1 MDRIRILLSRC
12 AALFSARKLD
22 AELDEELRAHIDLAA
37 EENRKRGMTEQE
49 ARRRALIALGGLEQ
63 VRQQTRDARGTRMIE
78 QMLQDLRYG
87 LRSLGKNRGFTAV
100 FVLTLALGIGSCT
113 AIFSLMTAVMFPPLP
128 YGDAKQLVYIT
139 TPNQNMKQ
147 IPPEATIPDNADF
160 ADMKRESHSFSA
172 MTQFAQESF
181 KLNGANASLNGAAVD
196 ADFFKTLEVSPDLGR
211 GINAEDNEPGN
222 DGVVVI
228 SHSLWLQLFGADPSV
243 LGKSI
248 QLSVKPLV
256 GPPTWSGNKTYRVIG
271 VMGAGFNYPHNS
283 ELSFG
288 NIHFGA
294 TDLWVPLALTAKQR
308 ADRGVAADPVGG
320 CYCYTLARL
329 RKGISATQAEAEL
342 NGILRPLEPLHTGFT
357 QGWYAYVKPFMET
370 LDGSARP
377 LILLLMGSVVF
388 VLLIACG
395 NAANLLLAR
404 SASRM
409 HELGVRATLGAGRD
423 RLIRQ
428 LLTESLL
435 LGVGGGLAGIG
446 LTWVFLRVLLML
458 DPGDIPRLHEASLN
472 GTVLAFTVA
481 TTLLTSILTG
491 TLPALSASR
500 ANLIGFLKSGGQT
513 GARGNRN
520 RLRSALVMGEVSIV
534 VVLLAGAGLLVRSFI
549 NLQQVPVGFSSTTL
563 SMKIELPET
572 YGKPEQRHAFFQT
585 LLSQIGALQGTVAT
599 GAVEGLPLSD
609 SKGAS
614 LFRVEDHPSQEG
626 QTMAGADVTP
636 GYFLAMDIPLIEG
649 RFFTEEDVSED
660 RKVVIVN
667 QTFARKNF
675 PGRNAVGK
683 WVAGFNPDVSEQ
695 PAKDALTIVGVVADV
710 RDWSVEAPP
719 QPQLFGPLSGPND
732 AYIVIQSTLPRKDVV
747 ESATAILHRLDA
759 SLTFSKVHTMK
770 ELVSEATARRRF
782 QTVLL
787 TIFAG
792 MALALALVG
801 FYGLLAYSVMQRSS
815 EMGIR
820 IALGATR
827 MHVAG
832 LILRQALQL
841 VVAGLLI
848 GLASA
853 LALSRLLASSL
864 YEVHPWDPATFGL
877 VPILFLTATLVACF
891 IPARRATRADPM
903 VILRSE

>member
-1 MDRIRILLSRC
+1 MLSDLRYRFR
-12 AALFSARKLD
+12 ALFRRNHLN
-22 AELDEELRAHIDLAA
+22 AELDEELRDHI
-37 EENRKRGMTEQE
+37 ERETEKYLRAGLPVEE
-49 ARRRALIALGGLEQ
+49 ARRRALIALGGMEQ
-63 VRQQTRDARGTRMIE
+63 VRQQTRDSRGVRMIE

-87 LRSLGKNRGFTAV
+87 LRSLGKNRAFTAV
-100 FVLTLALGIGSCT
+100 FVFTLALGIGSCT
-113 AIFSLMTAVMFPPLP
+113 AIFSLMTAVMFPPVP
-128 YGDAKQLVYIT
+128 YGDAKRLVYIT
-139 TPNQNMKQ
+139 TPNQNMRQ
-147 IPPEATIPDNADF
+147 IPPEAIIPDNADF

-181 KLNGANASLNGAAVD
+181 KLNGANTSLNGAAVD
-196 ADFFKTLEVSPDLGR
+196 EDFFKTLQVPLELGR
-211 GINAEDNEPGN
+211 GINAEDNEPSN

-228 SHSLWLQLFGADPSV
+228 SHSLWLQLFVADPSV

-248 QLSVKPLV
+248 QLSVKPLI
-256 GPPTWSGNKTYRVIG
+256 GTPTWSGNKTYRVIG

-283 ELSFG
+283 ELSYG
-288 NIHFGA
+288 NIHFDA

-342 NGILRPLEPLHTGFT
+342 NGILRPLEPLHTGFK
-357 QGWYAYVKPFMET
+357 QGWYAYIKPFMET
-370 LDGSARP
+370 QDGSARP

-446 LTWVFLRVLLML
+446 LAWVFLRVLLLL

-472 GTVLAFTVA
+472 GKVLAFTVA
-481 TTLLTSILTG
+481 ITLLTSVLTG

-513 GARGNRN
+513 GARGSRN
-520 RLRSALVMGEVSIV
+520 RIRSALVMGEVAIV

-549 NLQQVPVGFSSTTL
+549 KLQQVPVGFSSTTL

-572 YGKPEQRHAFFQT
+572 YGKPEQRHAFYQT
-585 LLSQIGALQGTVAT
+585 LLSQIEALQGTVAT
-599 GAVEGLPLSD
+599 GAIENLPLGG
-609 SKGAS
+609 SKGGS

-626 QTMAGADVTP
+626 QMLDGADVTP
-636 GYFLAMDIPLIEG
+636 GYLSAMDIPLIEG
-649 RFFTEEDVSED
+649 RFFTEEDVSGHQ
-660 RKVVIVN
+660 KVVIVN

-675 PGRNAVGK
+675 PGRSAVGK
-683 WVAGFNPDVSEQ
+683 WVAGFNQDVSEQ
-695 PAKDALTIVGVVADV
+695 PAKDALAIVGVVADV
-710 RDWSVEAPP
+710 RDWSVETPP
-719 QPQLFGPLSGPND
+719 QPQLYGPLSGPD
-732 AYIVIQSTLPRKDVV
+732 HAYIVIQSTLPREDVV
-747 ESATAILHRLDA
+747 QSATAILHRLDA
-759 SLTFSKVHTMK
+759 SLTFSKVHTMR
-770 ELVSEATARRRF
+770 EVVSESTARRRF

-801 FYGLLAYSVMQRSS
+801 FYGLLAYSAMQRSS

-841 VVAGLLI
+841 VVVALLI

-864 YEVHPWDPATFGL
+864 YGVRPWDPTTFTL
-877 VPILFLTATLVACF
+877 VPVLFLTATLVACL
-891 IPARRATRADPM
+891 IPARRAAKTDPM
-903 VILRSE
+903 AIIRSE

>member
-1 MDRIRILLSRC
+1 M
-12 AALFSARKLD
+12 
-22 AELDEELRAHIDLAA
+22 
-37 EENRKRGMTEQE
+37 
-49 ARRRALIALGGLEQ
+49 
-63 VRQQTRDARGTRMIE
+63 
-78 QMLQDLRYG
+78 
-87 LRSLGKNRGFTAV
+87 
-100 FVLTLALGIGSCT
+100 
-113 AIFSLMTAVMFPPLP
+113 
-128 YGDAKQLVYIT
+128 
-139 TPNQNMKQ
+139 
-147 IPPEATIPDNADF
+147 
-160 ADMKRESHSFSA
+160 
-172 MTQFAQESF
+172 
-181 KLNGANASLNGAAVD
+181 
-196 ADFFKTLEVSPDLGR
+196 GR
-211 GINAEDNEPGN
+211 GINAEDNEPSN

-248 QLSVKPLV
+248 QLSVKPPI
-256 GPPTWSGNKTYRVIG
+256 GTPTWSGNKTYRVIG

-283 ELSFG
+283 ELSYG

-329 RKGISATQAEAEL
+329 RKGISATLAEAEL
-342 NGILRPLEPLHTGFT
+342 NGILRPLEPLHTGFK

-446 LTWVFLRVLLML
+446 LAWVFLRVLLLL

-472 GTVLAFTVA
+472 GNVLAFTVA
-481 TTLLTSILTG
+481 ITLLTSVLAG

-513 GARGNRN
+513 GARGSRN
-520 RLRSALVMGEVSIV
+520 RIRSALVMGEVAIV

-549 NLQQVPVGFSSTTL
+549 KLQQVPVGFSSTTL

-572 YGKPEQRHAFFQT
+572 YGKPEQRHAFYQT
-585 LLSQIGALQGTVAT
+585 LLSQIEALQGTVAT
-599 GAVEGLPLSD
+599 GAIENLPLGGSI
-609 SKGAS
+609 GGS

-626 QTMAGADVTP
+626 QMLDGAPVTP
-636 GYFLAMDIPLIEG
+636 GYFSAMDIPLIEG
-649 RFFTEEDVSED
+649 RFFTEEDVSGD

-710 RDWSVEAPP
+710 RDWSVERRPNHNF
-719 QPQLFGPLSGPND
+719 LVLS
-732 AYIVIQSTLPRKDVV
+732 AV
-747 ESATAILHRLDA
+747 
-759 SLTFSKVHTMK
+759 
-770 ELVSEATARRRF
+770 
-782 QTVLL
+782 
-787 TIFAG
+787 
-792 MALALALVG
+792 
-801 FYGLLAYSVMQRSS
+801 
-815 EMGIR
+815 
-820 IALGATR
+820 R
-827 MHVAG
+827 MTH
-832 LILRQALQL
+832 I
-841 VVAGLLI
+841 
-848 GLASA
+848 S
-853 LALSRLLASSL
+853 
-864 YEVHPWDPATFGL
+864 
-877 VPILFLTATLVACF
+877 
-891 IPARRATRADPM
+891 
-903 VILRSE
+903 

>member
-1 MDRIRILLSRC
+1 MMLSDLVYRLR
-12 AALFSARKLD
+12 ALFRRDHLN
-22 AELDEELRAHIDLAA
+22 AELDEELQDHVER
-37 EENRKRGMTEQE
+37 ETEKYLRSGLPVDE
-49 ARRRALIALGGLEQ
+49 ARRRALIALGGMEQ
-63 VRQQTRDARGTRMIE
+63 VRQQTRDSRGVRMIE

-87 LRSLGKNRGFTAV
+87 LRSLGKNRAFTAV
-100 FVLTLALGIGSCT
+100 FVFTLALGIGSCT

-147 IPPEATIPDNADF
+147 IPPEAIIPDNADF
-160 ADMKRESHSFSA
+160 ADMKRGNHSFSA

-181 KLNGANASLNGAAVD
+181 KLNGAKTSLNGAAVD
-196 ADFFKTLEVSPDLGR
+196 EDFFKTLEVSPELGR
-211 GINAEDNEPGN
+211 GINAEDNEPSN

-228 SHSLWLQLFGADPSV
+228 SHALWLQLFGADPSV

-271 VMGAGFNYPHNS
+271 VMGAGFNYPHS
-283 ELSFG
+283 GELSFG
-288 NIHFGA
+288 NIHFAA

-308 ADRGVAADPVGG
+308 ADRGVAASPGGG
-320 CYCYTLARL
+320 CNCYTLARL

-342 NGILRPLEPLHTGFT
+342 DGILRPLEPLHTGFK

-446 LTWVFLRVLLML
+446 MAWVFLRVLLML

-472 GTVLAFTVA
+472 GEVLAFTVA

-500 ANLIGFLKSGGQT
+500 VNLIGFLKSGGQT

-520 RLRSALVMGEVSIV
+520 RLRSALVMGEVAIV
-534 VVLLAGAGLLVRSFI
+534 VVLLAGAGLLARSFI
-549 NLQQVPVGFSSTTL
+549 KLQQVPVGFSSTTL
-563 SMKIELPET
+563 SMKIDLPES
-572 YGKPEQRHAFFQT
+572 YGKPEQRHAFYQT

-599 GAVEGLPLSD
+599 GAIDDLPLGD
-609 SKGAS
+609 SKRGS
-614 LFRVEDHPSQEG
+614 LFRVEDYPSQEG
-626 QTMAGADVTP
+626 QMVDGADVTP
-636 GYFLAMDIPLIEG
+636 GYFSAMDIPLIEG
-649 RFFTEEDVSED
+649 RFFTEEDVSGD
-660 RKVVIVN
+660 QKVVIVN
-667 QTFARKNF
+667 QAFARKYF
-675 PGRNAVGK
+675 PGRKAVGK
-683 WVAGFNPDVSEQ
+683 WVVGFNPDVSEP
-695 PAKDALTIVGVVADV
+695 PAKDALTIAGVVADV

-719 QPQLFGPLSGPND
+719 QPQLFGPLSGPDD
-732 AYIVIQSTLPRKDVV
+732 AYIVIRSTLPRKDVV
-747 ESATAILHRLDA
+747 ESATSILHRLDA
-759 SLTFSKVHTMK
+759 TLTFSKVHTMK

-801 FYGLLAYSVMQRSS
+801 FYGLLAYSVTQRSS

-827 MHVAG
+827 IHVAG
-832 LILRQALQL
+832 TKWMGR
-841 VVAGLLI
+841 
-848 GLASA
+848 
-853 LALSRLLASSL
+853 SRGSESPCKN
-864 YEVHPWDPATFGL
+864 EGGTCGHPP
-877 VPILFLTATLVACF
+877 VSNPIC
-891 IPARRATRADPM
+891 
-903 VILRSE
+903 

>member
-1 MDRIRILLSRC
+1 
-12 AALFSARKLD
+12 
-22 AELDEELRAHIDLAA
+22 
-37 EENRKRGMTEQE
+37 
-49 ARRRALIALGGLEQ
+49 
-63 VRQQTRDARGTRMIE
+63 
-78 QMLQDLRYG
+78 
-87 LRSLGKNRGFTAV
+87 LRSLGKNRAFTAV
-100 FVLTLALGIGSCT
+100 FVFTLALGIGSCT

-128 YGDAKQLVYIT
+128 YSDAKQLVYIT

-147 IPPEATIPDNADF
+147 IPPEAIVPDNADF
-160 ADMKRESHSFSA
+160 ADMKRENHSFSA
-172 MTQFAQESF
+172 MTQFAQKSF
-181 KLNGANASLNGAAVD
+181 KLNGTNTSLNGAAVD
-196 ADFFKTLEVSPDLGR
+196 EDFFKTLQVSPELGR
-211 GINAEDNEPGN
+211 GINAEDNEPSN

-228 SHSLWLQLFGADPSV
+228 THSLWLQLFGADPSV

-248 QLSVKPLV
+248 QLSVNS
-256 GPPTWSGNKTYRVIG
+256 PPGRPMQSGSKAYRVIG

-283 ELSFG
+283 ELSWG
-288 NIHFGA
+288 NNHIDA
-294 TDLWVPLALTAKQR
+294 ADLWVPLALTSKQR
-308 ADRGVAADPVGG
+308 ADRGVSEDPVGG

-342 NGILRPLEPLHTGFT
+342 NGILRPLDPLHTSIKE
-357 QGWYAYVKPFMET
+357 GWYAYVKPLMET
-370 LDGSARP
+370 MEGSARP
-377 LILLLMGSVVF
+377 LMLLLMGAVIF

-404 SASRM
+404 SANRM
-409 HELGVRATLGAGRD
+409 HELGLRATLGAGRD

-428 LLTESLL
+428 LLTESLI

-446 LTWVFLRVLLML
+446 LAWVFLRVLLML

-472 GTVLAFTVA
+472 CEVLAFTVA
-481 TTLLTSILTG
+481 ITLLTSILTG

-500 ANLIGFLKSGGQT
+500 VNLIGFLKSGGQT
-513 GARGNRN
+513 GARGSRN
-520 RLRSALVMGEVSIV
+520 RLRSALVMGEVAIV
-534 VVLLAGAGLLVRSFI
+534 VVLLAGAGLLVRSFL

-563 SMKIELPET
+563 SMKIELPES
-572 YGKPEQRHAFFQT
+572 YGKPEQRDAFFQT

-599 GAVEGLPLSD
+599 GAVDDLPLGD
-609 SKGAS
+609 SKRGS

-626 QTMAGADVTP
+626 QLVDGADVTP
-636 GYFLAMDIPLIEG
+636 GYFSAMDIPLIEG
-649 RFFTEEDVSED
+649 RFFTEEDVSGD
-660 RKVVIVN
+660 QKVVIVN
-667 QTFARKNF
+667 QTFARKYF

-695 PAKDALTIVGVVADV
+695 PAKDALTIVGVVGDV

-719 QPQLFGPLSGPND
+719 QPQLFGPFSGPDD
-732 AYIVIQSTLPRKDVV
+732 AYIVIRSVLPRKDVLQ
-747 ESATAILHRLDA
+747 SATAILHRLDA
-759 SLTFSKVHTMK
+759 SLAFSKVHTMK

-801 FYGLLAYSVMQRSS
+801 FYGLLAYSAMQRSS

-841 VVAGLLI
+841 VVVGLLI

-864 YEVHPWDPATFGL
+864 FEVRPWDPATFAL
-877 VPILFLTATLVACF
+877 VPVLFLITTLVACF
-891 IPARRATRADPM
+891 IPARRAAKTDPM
-903 VILRSE
+903 AILRSE

>member
-1 MDRIRILLSRC
+1 MLGDLRYRFR
-12 AALFSARKLD
+12 ALFQRNLLN
-22 AELDEELRAHIDLAA
+22 AELDQELQDHVER
-37 EENRKRGMTEQE
+37 ETEKYVRSGLQVEE
-49 ARRRALIALGGLEQ
+49 ARRRALIALGGMEQ
-63 VRQQTRDARGTRMIE
+63 VRQQTRDSRGTRMME

-87 LRSLGKNRGFTAV
+87 LRSLGKNRAFTAV
-100 FVLTLALGIGSCT
+100 FVFTLALGIGSCT

-128 YGDAKQLVYIT
+128 YCDAKQLVYIT

-147 IPPEATIPDNADF
+147 FPPEAVTPDYADF
-160 ADMKRESHSFSA
+160 ADMRQANHSFTE
-172 MTQFAQESF
+172 MTQFEQRIF
-181 KLNGANASLNGAAVD
+181 KLNGISLNGAAVD
-196 ADFFKTLEVSPDLGR
+196 ADFFKTLQVSPALGR
-211 GINAEDNEPGN
+211 GINAEDNEPSN

-228 SHSLWLQLFGADPSV
+228 SQSLWLQLFGADPSV

-248 QLSVKPLV
+248 QLSVKPLI
-256 GPPTWSGNKTYRVIG
+256 GPPTWSANKTYRVIG

-283 ELSFG
+283 ELSYG
-288 NIHFGA
+288 NNHIDA
-294 TDLWVPLALTAKQR
+294 TDLWVPLALTPKQH
-308 ADRGVAADPVGG
+308 ADRGLQGG
-320 CYCYTLARL
+320 RYALARL
-329 RKGISATQAEAEL
+329 KDGISATQAEAEL
-342 NGILRPLEPLHTGFT
+342 SAILRPLDPLHTFFK

-370 LDGSARP
+370 LEGSARP

-404 SASRM
+404 STSRM
-409 HELGVRATLGAGRD
+409 HELGMRATLGAGRD

-428 LLTESLL
+428 LLTESFI

-446 LTWVFLRVLLML
+446 MAWVFLRVLLML

-472 GTVLAFTVA
+472 GKVLAFTVA
-481 TTLLTSILTG
+481 ITLLTSILTG
-491 TLPALSASR
+491 TLPALLASR

-513 GARGNRN
+513 GARGSRN
-520 RLRSALVMGEVSIV
+520 RLRSALVMGEVAIV

-549 NLQQVPVGFSSTTL
+549 KLQQVPVGFSSTTL
-563 SMKIELPET
+563 SMKIDLPES
-572 YGKPEQRHAFFQT
+572 YGKPEQRHAFYQT
-585 LLSQIGALQGTVAT
+585 LLSQVGALPGTVAT
-599 GAVEGLPLSD
+599 GAVENLPLSD
-609 SKGAS
+609 SKGAA
-614 LFRVEDHPSQEG
+614 LFQVEDYPSQEG
-626 QTMAGADVTP
+626 QTMDGASVTP
-636 GYFLAMDIPLIEG
+636 GYFAALDIPLIEG
-649 RFFTEEDVSED
+649 RFFTEEDVSGH
-660 RKVVIVN
+660 RKAVIVN

-719 QPQLFGPLSGPND
+719 QPQLCFPFSGSDD
-732 AYIVIQSTLPRKDVV
+732 AYIVIRSVLPRKYAVQ
-747 ESATAILHRLDA
+747 SATAILHRLDA
-759 SLTFSKVHTMK
+759 SLAFSKVHTMR
-770 ELVSEATARRRF
+770 ELVSEATARHRF

-787 TIFAG
+787 AIFAG

-864 YEVHPWDPATFGL
+864 FEVHSWDPATFAL
-877 VPILFLTATLVACF
+877 VPALFLTTALVACL
-891 IPARRATRADPM
+891 IPARRAAKADPM
-903 VILRSE
+903 AILRSE

>member
-1 MDRIRILLSRC
+1 MLSDLRYRFR
-12 AALFSARKLD
+12 ALFRRDHLNS
-22 AELDEELRAHIDLAA
+22 ELDEELRDHI
-37 EENRKRGMTEQE
+37 ERETEKYLRSGLPVEE
-49 ARRRALIALGGLEQ
+49 ARRRALIALGGMEQ
-63 VRQQTRDARGTRMIE
+63 ARQQTRDSRGIRMIE

-87 LRSLGKNRGFTAV
+87 LRSLDKNRAFTAIFV
-100 FVLTLALGIGSCT
+100 FTLALGIGSCT

-139 TPNQNMKQ
+139 TPNQNMRQ
-147 IPPEATIPDNADF
+147 IPPEAIIPDNADF

-181 KLNGANASLNGAAVD
+181 KLNGANTSLNGAAVD
-196 ADFFKTLEVSPDLGR
+196 EGFFKTLQVPLELGR
-211 GINAEDNEPGN
+211 GIDAEDNEPSN

-248 QLSVKPLV
+248 QLSVKPLI
-256 GPPTWSGNKTYRVIG
+256 GTPAWSGNKTYRVIG

-288 NIHFGA
+288 NIHFDA

-308 ADRGVAADPVGG
+308 ADRGVAANPVGG

-329 RKGISATQAEAEL
+329 RKDISATQAEAEL
-342 NGILRPLEPLHTGFT
+342 NGILRPLEPLHTGFK
-357 QGWYAYVKPFMET
+357 QGWYAYVKSFMET

-404 SASRM
+404 SASRT

-446 LTWVFLRVLLML
+446 LAWVFLRVLLLL

-472 GTVLAFTVA
+472 GKVLAFTGA
-481 TTLLTSILTG
+481 ITLLTSVLTG

-513 GARGNRN
+513 GARGSRN
-520 RLRSALVMGEVSIV
+520 RIRSALVMGEVAIV

-572 YGKPEQRHAFFQT
+572 YGKPEQRHAFYQT
-585 LLSQIGALQGTVAT
+585 LLSQIEALQGTVAT
-599 GAVEGLPLSD
+599 GAIENLPLGG
-609 SKGAS
+609 SKGGS

-626 QTMAGADVTP
+626 QMLDGADVTP
-636 GYFLAMDIPLIEG
+636 GYFSAIDIPLIEG
-649 RFFTEEDVSED
+649 RFFTEEDVSGH

-683 WVAGFNPDVSEQ
+683 WVAGFNHDVSEQ

-710 RDWSVEAPP
+710 RDWSVETPP
-719 QPQLFGPLSGPND
+719 QPQLYGPLSDPD
-732 AYIVIQSTLPRKDVV
+732 HAYIVIQATLPREDVV
-747 ESATAILHRLDA
+747 QSATAILHRLDA
-759 SLTFSKVHTMK
+759 SLTFSKVHTMR
-770 ELVSEATARRRF
+770 EVVSESTARRRF

-801 FYGLLAYSVMQRSS
+801 FYGLLAYSAMQRSS

-827 MHVAG
+827 MQVAG

-841 VVAGLLI
+841 VAVALLI

-864 YEVHPWDPATFGL
+864 YGVRPWDPTTFTL
-877 VPILFLTATLVACF
+877 VPLLFLTTTLVACL
-891 IPARRATRADPM
+891 IPARRAAKTDPM
-903 VILRSE
+903 AIIRSE

>member
-1 MDRIRILLSRC
+1 MLSELIYRFR
-12 AALFSARKLD
+12 ALFQRNQLN
-22 AELDEELRAHIDLAA
+22 AELDQELQDHVERETGKYLRSDLQA
-37 EENRKRGMTEQE
+37 EE
-49 ARRRALIALGGLEQ
+49 ARRRALIALGGMEQ
-63 VRQQTRDARGTRMIE
+63 ARQQTRESRGIGMIE

-87 LRSLGKNRGFTAV
+87 MRSLGKNRAFTAV
-100 FVLTLALGIGSCT
+100 FVFTLALGIGSCT
-113 AIFSLMTAVMFPPLP
+113 AIFSLMMAVMFPPLP

-147 IPPEATIPDNADF
+147 VPPDAIIPDNADF
-160 ADMKRESHSFSA
+160 ADMKRENHSLTA
-172 MTQFAQESF
+172 MTQFEQESF
-181 KLNGANASLNGAAVD
+181 KLNGANTSLSGAAVD
-196 ADFFKTLEVSPDLGR
+196 EDFFKTLEVSPALGR
-211 GINAEDNEPGN
+211 GINAEDNEPSN
-222 DGVVVI
+222 DDVVVI
-228 SHSLWLQLFGADPSV
+228 SHSLWTQLFGADPSV

-248 QLSVKPLV
+248 QLSVKQPI
-256 GPPTWSGNKTYRVIG
+256 GTPTWSGNKTYRVIG

-283 ELSFG
+283 ELSYG
-288 NIHFGA
+288 NTHFSA
-294 TDLWVPLALTAKQR
+294 NDLWVPLALTAKQR

-329 RKGISATQAEAEL
+329 RKGISTTQAEAEL
-342 NGILRPLEPLHTGFT
+342 NGILRPLEPLHTGFK

-409 HELGVRATLGAGRD
+409 HEMGVRATLGAGRN

-428 LLTESLL
+428 LLTESLI

-446 LTWVFLRVLLML
+446 MAWVFLRVLLLL

-472 GTVLAFTVA
+472 GKVLAFTVA
-481 TTLLTSILTG
+481 ITLLTSVLTG

-500 ANLIGFLKSGGQT
+500 ANLIGFLKSGGPR
-513 GARGNRN
+513 GARGSRN
-520 RLRSALVMGEVSIV
+520 RLRSALVMGEVAIV

-563 SMKIELPET
+563 SMKIELPES
-572 YGKPEQRHAFFQT
+572 YGKPEQRHAFYQT
-585 LLSQIGALQGTVAT
+585 LLSQVGALQGTVAT
-599 GAVEGLPLSD
+599 GAVDVLPLGGSI
-609 SKGAS
+609 GAS

-626 QTMAGADVTP
+626 QMLDGADVTP
-636 GYFLAMDIPLIEG
+636 GYFSAMDIPLIEG
-649 RFFTEEDVSED
+649 RFFTEEDVSGD
-660 RKVVIVN
+660 QKVVIVN
-667 QTFARKNF
+667 QTFARKYF

-683 WVAGFNPDVSEQ
+683 WVEGFNPDVSVQ

-732 AYIVIQSTLPRKDVV
+732 AYIVIQSTLPREDVV
-747 ESATAILHRLDA
+747 QSATAILHRLDA
-759 SLTFSKVHTMK
+759 SLTFSKVHTMR
-770 ELVSEATARRRF
+770 EVVSESTARRRF

-801 FYGLLAYSVMQRSS
+801 FYGLLAYSVLQRSS

-820 IALGATR
+820 IALGATECT
-827 MHVAG
+827 
-832 LILRQALQL
+832 
-841 VVAGLLI
+841 
-848 GLASA
+848 
-853 LALSRLLASSL
+853 SR
-864 YEVHPWDPATFGL
+864 D
-877 VPILFLTATLVACF
+877 
-891 IPARRATRADPM
+891 
-903 VILRSE
+903 